1 MSVEASKETLEFQTE
16 ARQILHLMTHSL
28 YSNKEIFLRELISN
42 ASDACD
48 KLRFEGLADDSL
60 YEGDSGLSIHVA
72 YDDEAKTVTITDN
85 GIGMSRQEVIDN
97 VGTIASSGTKKFLEA
112 MSGDQAKDAQ
122 MIGQFGVGFY
132 SSFIVAD
139 KVTLETRRAGESADE
154 GVRWESDGEGSFS
167 LESINKE
174 GRGTTVTLH
183 LKEGEAEFAS
193 EHRLKH
199 IIKQY
204 SDHISIP
211 VMMTEAEL
219 DDEGKAKLDD
229 DGNAVTKEERVN
241 SASALWARDK
251 SEVSEEEYKEFYKH
265 VSMDFADPL
274 TWIHSK
280 VEGNQSYTSLLYVPT
295 NPPFDMFERDHKRG
309 VKLYVKRIF
318 IMDDAEHLMPTYLRF
333 VKGVIDSDDLPLNV
347 SREILQ
353 QNKVIDR
360 IRGASVKKVL
370 SMLESMQKN
379 DKEKYASF
387 WKSFGQVLKEGPIED
402 MANRE
407 RIAKLLMFAS
417 THNDNDEQNVTLDD
431 YISRMPAKAEDADKT
446 EGTTTEETTTE
457 GTAAEE
463 GSSQGKIYYIVAD
476 SYAAAKNS
484 PHLEVFNKKGIEVL
498 LLSDRVDEWLVSH
511 LTEFAGMK
519 LQSVARGMLDIDAEE
534 DKADL
539 EEAEKVFTSVIE
551 HAKNVLGEKVTDVR
565 LSKRLTDSP
574 SCLVLNEHDM
584 SAQMQQ
590 IMKAAGQYVPASA
603 PALEL
608 NPDHGLVKKLN
619 DITDDSAFE
628 DYTNLLFEQ
637 GQLAAGEPLEDAA
650 GFVKRVNKLLES

>member
-28 YSNKEIFLRELISN
+28 YSNKEIFLRELVSN

-48 KLRFEGLADDSL
+48 KLRFDALGNDSL
-60 YEGDSGLSIHVA
+60 YEGDSELSIHVG
-72 YDDEAKTVTITDN
+72 YDDETKTVTISDN

-97 VGTIASSGTKKFLEA
+97 VGTIASSGTKKFLDA

-139 KVTLETRRAGESADE
+139 KVTLETRRAGAGADE
-154 GVRWESDGEGSFS
+154 AVRWESDGEGSFS
-167 LESINKE
+167 LENISKDS
-174 GRGTTVTLH
+174 RGTTVTLH

-193 EHRLKH
+193 QHRLKH

-211 VMMTEAEL
+211 VLMTEAEL
-219 DDEGKAKLDD
+219 DDEGKPKLDE
-229 DGNAVTKEERVN
+229 DGNPLTKEDRVN

-251 SEVSEEEYKEFYKH
+251 ADIKDEEYNEFYKH
-265 VSMDFADPL
+265 VSMDFSDPL

-295 NPPFDMFERDHKRG
+295 NPPFDLFDRDHKRG

-318 IMDDAEHLMPTYLRF
+318 IMDDAEQLMPTYLRF

-370 SMLESMQKN
+370 GMLESIQKN
-379 DKEKYASF
+379 DKDKYATF

-402 MANRE
+402 MANKE

-417 THNDNDEQNVTLDD
+417 THNDNDEQNVTLED
-431 YISRMPAKAEDADKT
+431 YISRMPATANAEPDA
-446 EGTTTEETTTE
+446 
-457 GTAAEE
+457 AAETDE
-463 GSSQGKIYYIVAD
+463 AADVKSSDSQDKIYYIVAD

-484 PHLEVFNKKGIEVL
+484 PHLEVFKKKGIEVL

-511 LTEFAGMK
+511 LNEFEGKK
-519 LQSVARGMLDIDAEE
+519 LQSVARGTLDIDEEE
-534 DKADL
+534 DKKEL
-539 EEAEKVFTSVIE
+539 EEAEKTFTSVIE
-551 HAKNVLGEKVTDVR
+551 HAKKVLGDKVTDVR

-590 IMKAAGQYVPASA
+590 IMQAAGQYA
-603 PALEL
+603 PKAEPSLEL
-608 NPDHGLVKKLN
+608 NPDHSLVKKLN
-619 DITDDSAFE
+619 DITDDDVFE
-628 DYTNLLFEQ
+628 DYTHLLFEQ
-637 GQLAAGEPLEDAA
+637 AQLAAGEPLEDAA
-650 GFVKRVNKLLES
+650 GFVKRVNKLLDA

>member
-48 KLRFEGLADDSL
+48 KLRFEALADDSL
-60 YEGDSGLSIHVA
+60 YGGDSELSIQVE
-72 YDDEAKTVTITDN
+72 YDEEAKTITISDN
-85 GIGMSRQEVIDN
+85 GTGMSRQEVIDN
-97 VGTIASSGTKKFLEA
+97 IGTIASSGTKKFLEA

-139 KVTLETRRAGESADE
+139 KVTLETRRAGATADE
-154 GVRWESDGEGSFS
+154 AIRWESDGEGSFS
-167 LESINKE
+167 LENIEKAE
-174 GRGTTVTLH
+174 RGTKVTLH

-193 EHRLKH
+193 PYRLKS

-211 VMMTEAEL
+211 VLMPEEEL
-219 DDEGKAKLDD
+219 DDEGKAKKDD
-229 DGNAVTKEERVN
+229 DGNVITKLERVN
-241 SASALWARDK
+241 SAAALWARDK
-251 SEVSEEEYKEFYKH
+251 SEISDEEYNEFYKH
-265 VSMDFADPL
+265 VSLDFTDPL
-274 TWIHSK
+274 SWIHSK

-295 NPPFDMFERDHKRG
+295 NPPFDLFDRDHKRG

-318 IMDDAEHLMPTYLRF
+318 IMDDAEHLMPNYLRF

-370 SMLESMQKN
+370 TMLESIQKD
-379 DKEKYASF
+379 DKEKYATF

-402 MANRE
+402 MANKDRV
-407 RIAKLLMFAS
+407 AKLLLFAS
-417 THNDNDEQNVTLDD
+417 THNDNDEQNVTLDE
-431 YISRMPAKAEDADKT
+431 YISRMP
-446 EGTTTEETTTE
+446 EG
-457 GTAAEE
+457 
-463 GSSQGKIYYIVAD
+463 QDKIYYIVAD
-476 SYAAAKNS
+476 NYTAAKNS

-511 LTEFAGMK
+511 LNEFDGKK
-519 LQSVARGMLDIDAEE
+519 LQSVARGTLDIDEEE
-534 DKADL
+534 DKKEL
-539 EEAEKVFTSVIE
+539 EEAEKTFTSVIE
-551 HAKNVLGEKVTDVR
+551 HATKVLGDKVKEIR
-565 LSKRLTDSP
+565 LSQRLTDSP
-574 SCLVLNEHDM
+574 SCLILEEHDM

-590 IMKAAGQYVPASA
+590 IMQAAGQYA
-603 PALEL
+603 PKSEPILEL

-619 DITDDSAFE
+619 DITDDEVFE
-628 DYTNLLFEQ
+628 DYTHLLFEQ
-637 GQLAAGEPLEDAA
+637 AQLAAGETLEDAA
-650 GFVKRVNKLLES
+650 GFVKRVNKLLEN

>member
-28 YSNKEIFLRELISN
+28 YSNKEIFLRELVSN

-48 KLRFEGLADDSL
+48 KLRFEALADDSL
-60 YEGDSGLSIHVA
+60 YDGDSELSIHV
-72 YDDEAKTVTITDN
+72 DFDEEAKTITISDN

-139 KVTLETRRAGESADE
+139 KVTLETRRAGASGDDA
-154 GVRWESDGEGSFS
+154 VRWESDGEGSFS
-167 LESINKE
+167 LENINKE
-174 GRGTTVTLH
+174 IRGTVVTLH
-183 LKEGEAEFAS
+183 LKEGESEFAS
-193 EHRLKH
+193 PYRLKS

-211 VMMTEAEL
+211 VMMTEEAM
-219 DDEGKAKLDD
+219 DDEGKPEKDEQ
-229 DGNAVTKEERVN
+229 GNAVTKEERVN

-251 SEVSEEEYKEFYKH
+251 SDISDEDYTEFYKH

-274 TWIHSK
+274 SWIHSK
-280 VEGNQSYTSLLYVPT
+280 VEGNQSYTSLLYIPT
-295 NPPFDMFERDHKRG
+295 NPPFDLFDRDHKRG

-318 IMDDAEHLMPTYLRF
+318 IMDEAEQLMPNYLRF

-353 QNKVIDR
+353 QNKVIDQ

-370 SMLESMQKN
+370 GLLESVQKN
-379 DKEKYASF
+379 DAEKYATF

-402 MANRE
+402 MANKE
-407 RIAKLLMFAS
+407 RIAKLLLFSS
-417 THNDNDEQNVTLDD
+417 THNDNDAQNVKLDD
-431 YISRMPAKAEDADKT
+431 YISRMAEGQD
-446 EGTTTEETTTE
+446 
-457 GTAAEE
+457 
-463 GSSQGKIYYIVAD
+463 KIYYIVAD
-476 SYAAAKNS
+476 NHTAAKNS

-511 LTEFAGMK
+511 LDELDGKK
-519 LQSVARGMLDIDAEE
+519 LQSVARGALDIDE
-534 DKADL
+534 DVDKKEH
-539 EEAEKVFTSVIE
+539 EEAEKTFTSVIE
-551 HAKNVLGEKVTDVR
+551 HATKVLGENIKEVR

-574 SCLVLNEHDM
+574 SCLVLEENDM

-590 IMKAAGQYVPASA
+590 IMEAAGQYAPKSA
-603 PALEL
+603 PILEL
-608 NPDHGLVKKLN
+608 NADHSLVKKLN
-619 DITDDSAFE
+619 DITDDDLFE
-628 DYTNLLFEQ
+628 DYTHLLFEQ
-637 GQLAAGEPLEDAA
+637 AQLAAGAPLDDAA
-650 GFVKRVNKLLES
+650 GFVKRVNKLLDQ

>member
-48 KLRFEGLADDSL
+48 KLRFDGLADDSL
-60 YEGDSGLSIHVA
+60 YEGDQELSILVE
-72 YDDEAKTVTITDN
+72 YDDDAKTITITDN

-97 VGTIASSGTKKFLEA
+97 IGTIASSGTRKFVEA
-112 MSGDQAKDAQ
+112 LTGDQAKDSQ

-139 KVTLETRRAGESADE
+139 KVVLETRRAGASAEDA
-154 GVRWESDGEGSFS
+154 VRWESDGEGSFS
-167 LESINKE
+167 LENIEKAK
-174 GRGTTVTLH
+174 RGTQVILH

-193 EHRLKH
+193 PYRLKS

-211 VMMTEAEL
+211 VMMSEEEL
-219 DDEGKAKLDD
+219 DDEGNVKKDDAGNVVHKL
-229 DGNAVTKEERVN
+229 ERVN
-241 SASALWARDK
+241 TAAALWARDK
-251 SEVSEEEYKEFYKH
+251 NDITDEEYKEFYKH
-265 VSMDFADPL
+265 VSIDFADPL
-274 TWIHSK
+274 TWIHSR

-295 NPPFDMFERDHKRG
+295 NPPFDLFDRDHKRG
-309 VKLYVKRIF
+309 IKLYVKRIF
-318 IMDDAEHLMPTYLRF
+318 IMDDAEHLMPNYLRF

-370 SMLESMQKN
+370 SMLESLQKD
-379 DKEKYASF
+379 DKEKYTTF

-402 MANRE
+402 MANKD
-407 RIAKLLMFAS
+407 RIAKLLWFAS
-417 THNDNDEQNVTLDD
+417 THNDSDVQNVTLDD
-431 YISRMPAKAEDADKT
+431 YISRMPE
-446 EGTTTEETTTE
+446 
-457 GTAAEE
+457 
-463 GSSQGKIYYIVAD
+463 SQDKIYYIIAD
-476 SYAAAKNS
+476 NYTAAKNS
-484 PHLEVFNKKGIEVL
+484 PHLEVFRKKGIEVL

-511 LTEFAGMK
+511 LAEFEGKK
-519 LQSVARGMLDIDAEE
+519 LQSVARGTLDIDEEE
-534 DKADL
+534 DKKVL
-539 EEAEKVFTSVIE
+539 EEAEKTFTSVIE
-551 HAKNVLGEKVTDVR
+551 HAAKVLGDRVKEVR
-565 LSKRLTDSP
+565 LSLRLTDSP

-584 SAQMQQ
+584 SVQMQQ
-590 IMKAAGQYVPASA
+590 IMKAAGQYA
-603 PALEL
+603 PKAEPILEL
-608 NPDHGLVKKLN
+608 NPEHVMVKKLH
-619 DITDDSAFE
+619 DITDDALFE

-637 GQLAAGEPLEDAA
+637 AQLAAGAPLDDTA
-650 GFVKRVNKLLES
+650 GFVKRVNRLINQ

>member
-28 YSNKEIFLRELISN
+28 YSNKEIFLRELVSN

-48 KLRFEGLADDSL
+48 KLRFEALADDSL
-60 YEGDSGLSIHVA
+60 YDGDSELSIHV
-72 YDDEAKTVTITDN
+72 DFDEEAKTITISDN

-139 KVTLETRRAGESADE
+139 KVTLETRRAGAPADE
-154 GVRWESDGEGSFS
+154 AVRWESDGEGSFS
-167 LESINKE
+167 LENIEKE
-174 GRGTTVTLH
+174 SRGTKVVLH

-193 EHRLKH
+193 PYRLKT

-211 VMMTEAEL
+211 VMMTEQEM
-219 DDEGKAKLDD
+219 DDEGNPKKDD
-229 DGNAVTKEERVN
+229 AGNVVTKDERVN

-251 SEVSEEEYKEFYKH
+251 ADITDEEYAEFYKH
-265 VSMDFADPL
+265 VSMDFTDPL

-295 NPPFDMFERDHKRG
+295 NPPFDLFDRDHKRG

-318 IMDDAEHLMPTYLRF
+318 IMDDAEHLMPNYLRF
-333 VKGVIDSDDLPLNV
+333 IKGVIDSDDLPLNV

-370 SMLESMQKN
+370 GMLESLKK
-379 DKEKYASF
+379 DDTEKYTTF

-402 MANRE
+402 MANKE
-407 RIAKLLMFAS
+407 RIAKLLWFAS
-417 THNDNDEQNVTLDD
+417 THNDSDEQNVTLDE
-431 YISRMPAKAEDADKT
+431 YVSRMPE
-446 EGTTTEETTTE
+446 
-457 GTAAEE
+457 
-463 GSSQGKIYYIVAD
+463 SQDKIYYIIAD
-476 SYAAAKNS
+476 NYTAAKNS
-484 PHLEVFNKKGIEVL
+484 PHLEVFKKKGIEVL
-498 LLSDRVDEWLVSH
+498 LLTDRVDEWLVAH
-511 LTEFAGMK
+511 LTEFDGKK
-519 LQSVARGMLDIDAEE
+519 LQSVARGTLDIDEEE
-534 DKADL
+534 DRKEL
-539 EEAEKVFTSVIE
+539 EEAEKTYSSVIE
-551 HAKNVLGEKVTDVR
+551 HASKVLEGKVKEIR
-565 LSKRLTDSP
+565 LSQRLTDSP
-574 SCLVLNEHDM
+574 SCLVLEEHDM
-584 SAQMQQ
+584 SPQMQQ
-590 IMKAAGQYVPASA
+590 IMEAAGQYA
-603 PALEL
+603 PKSQPVLEL
-608 NPDHGLVKKLN
+608 NADHSLVKKLH
-619 DITDDSAFE
+619 DITDDDLFE
-628 DYTNLLFEQ
+628 DYTHLLFEQ
-637 GQLAAGEPLEDAA
+637 AQLAAGAPLEDAA
-650 GFVKRVNKLLES
+650 GFVKRVNKLLDK

>member
-28 YSNKEIFLRELISN
+28 YSNKEIFLRELVSN

-48 KLRFEGLADDSL
+48 KLRFEALADDSL
-60 YEGDSGLSIHVA
+60 YGGDSELSILVE
-72 YDDEAKTVTITDN
+72 YDDEAKTISISDN

-97 VGTIASSGTKKFLEA
+97 VGTIASSGTRKFLDA
-112 MSGDQAKDAQ
+112 LTGDQAKDSQ

-139 KVTLETRRAGESADE
+139 KVTLETRRAGATAEEA
-154 GVRWESDGEGSFS
+154 VRWESDGEGSFS
-167 LESINKE
+167 LENIEKE
-174 GRGTTVTLH
+174 SRGTKVVLH

-193 EHRLKH
+193 PYRIKS

-211 VMMTEAEL
+211 VMMAEEEW
-219 DDEGKAKLDD
+219 DDKGEPKKDD
-229 DGNAVTKEERVN
+229 DGNAITKLERVN
-241 SASALWARDK
+241 SAAALWAREK
-251 SEVSEEEYKEFYKH
+251 SDITDEEYKEFYKH

-274 TWIHSK
+274 SWVHSR

-295 NPPFDMFERDHKRG
+295 NPPFDLFDRDHKRG

-318 IMDDAEHLMPTYLRF
+318 IMDDSEHLMPNYLRF
-333 VKGVIDSDDLPLNV
+333 VKGIIDSDDLPLNV

-370 SMLESMQKN
+370 GLLESMQKN

-402 MANRE
+402 MANKD
-407 RIAKLLMFAS
+407 RIAKLLYFAS
-417 THNDNDEQNVTLDD
+417 THNDNDEQNVTLDE
-431 YISRMPAKAEDADKT
+431 YISRMP
-446 EGTTTEETTTE
+446 ETQE
-457 GTAAEE
+457 
-463 GSSQGKIYYIVAD
+463 KIYYITAD
-476 SYAAAKNS
+476 NYTAAKNS
-484 PHLEVFNKKGIEVL
+484 PHLEVFKKKGIEVL

-511 LTEFAGMK
+511 LTELDGKK
-519 LQSVARGMLDIDAEE
+519 LQSVARGTLDIDEEE
-534 DKADL
+534 DKKEL
-539 EEAEKVFTSVIE
+539 EEIEKNYSSVIE
-551 HAKNVLGEKVTDVR
+551 HAAKVLGDRVKAIR
-565 LSKRLTDSP
+565 LSRRLTDSP
-574 SCLVLNEHDM
+574 SCLVLEEHDM

-590 IMKAAGQYVPASA
+590 IMEAAGQYVPKAA
-603 PALEL
+603 PVLEL
-608 NPDHGLVKKLN
+608 NADHRLVQKLN
-619 DITDDSAFE
+619 DITDDELFE
-628 DYTNLLFEQ
+628 DYAHLLFEQ
-637 GQLAAGEPLEDAA
+637 AQLAAGAPLEDAA
-650 GFVKRVNKLLES
+650 GFVKRVNKLLDN

>member
-1 MSVEASKETLEFQTE
+1 MSVDASKETLEFQTE

-28 YSNKEIFLRELISN
+28 YSNKEIFLRELVSN

-48 KLRFEGLADDSL
+48 KLRFEALGDDSL
-60 YEGDSGLSIHVA
+60 YDGDADLSIHV
-72 YDDEAKTVTITDN
+72 DFDEEAKTITISDN

-139 KVTLETRRAGESADE
+139 KVTLETRRAGAAADE
-154 GVRWESDGEGSFS
+154 AVRWESDGEGSFS
-167 LESINKE
+167 LENIE
-174 GRGTTVTLH
+174 QDQRGTRVILH

-193 EHRLKH
+193 PHRLKT

-211 VMMTEAEL
+211 VMMTEEEL
-219 DDEGKAKLDD
+219 DDKGEPKKNG
-229 DGNAVTKEERVN
+229 DGSVVTKEERVN

-251 SEVSEEEYKEFYKH
+251 SDISDDEYNEFYKH
-265 VSMDFADPL
+265 VSLDFSDPL
-274 TWIHSK
+274 CWIHSK

-295 NPPFDMFERDHKRG
+295 NPPFDLFDRDHKRG

-318 IMDDAEHLMPTYLRF
+318 IMDDAEHLMPNYLRF

-370 SMLESMQKN
+370 SLLESLQKN
-379 DKEKYASF
+379 NAEKYATF

-402 MANRE
+402 MANKE
-407 RIAKLLMFAS
+407 RIAKLLLFSS
-417 THNDNDEQNVTLDD
+417 THNDSDEQNVTLDD
-431 YISRMPAKAEDADKT
+431 YISRMPAN
-446 EGTTTEETTTE
+446 EGKD
-457 GTAAEE
+457 G
-463 GSSQGKIYYIVAD
+463 QDKIYYIIAEN
-476 SYAAAKNS
+476 YTAAKNS
-484 PHLEVFNKKGIEVL
+484 PHLEVFKKKGIEVL

-511 LTEFAGMK
+511 LNEFDGKK
-519 LQSVARGMLDIDAEE
+519 LQSVARGTLDIDEEE
-534 DKADL
+534 DKKEL
-539 EEAEKVFTSVIE
+539 EEAEKTYSSVIE
-551 HAKNVLGEKVTDVR
+551 HAAKVLADKVKEVR
-565 LSKRLTDSP
+565 LSNRLTDSP

-590 IMKAAGQYVPASA
+590 IMQAAGQYA
-603 PALEL
+603 PKSEPVLEL
-608 NPDHGLVKKLN
+608 NPEHALVKKLH
-619 DITDDSAFE
+619 DLTDDAVFE
-628 DYTNLLFEQ
+628 DYTHLLFEQ
-637 GQLAAGEPLEDAA
+637 AQLAAGEPLEDAA
-650 GFVKRVNKLLES
+650 GFVKRVNKLLV